1 MNIFQR
7 LFRFR
12 LPIWL
17 VIPLLAFVLMLG
29 VGGGY
34 LLALRV
40 TTPCPL
46 QAEECAA
53 LTNFWR
59 VWQLARDN
67 FVDPA
72 AVDPQ
77 RMSDGAINGM
87 LDSLGDQGHT
97 RYLNADEARRE
108 REALSGRFEGI
119 GAYIDVRDGQPRIVA
134 PIEGSPAER
143 AGLRPD
149 DLILR
154 VDGDDVRGVTV
165 EELRNRV
172 RGPKG
177 TRVVLTIQRAGVAT
191 PFDVTI
197 TREEVN
203 VPSVTWRMLPDRV
216 ALIKINR
223 FAERTG
229 AELQQALL
237 AVRAQEAQAIILD
250 LRNNPGGL
258 VTQLVAVASQFMP
271 EGTTVLI
278 EQDRDGAQRPYTT
291 SEGGLALDIPLVVL
305 VNSNS
310 ASAAE
315 ILAGALQE
323 NGRAR
328 VIGQATFGTATV
340 LRPFDLEGGAQVR
353 LGTSQ
358 WLTPKGKVVRGVG
371 IQPDELIALAPGV
384 APLTPAEAAALSLE
398 ELRRSNDIQLLRGL
412 DIVRE
417 ALVQK
422 TP

>member
-1 MNIFQR
+1 MNVVRR
-7 LFRFR
+7 LFRLQ

-17 VIPLLAFVLMLG
+17 VLPLLAFTLTLG
-29 VGGGY
+29 AGGGY
-34 LLALRV
+34 LLALRL

-46 QAEECAA
+46 QANECAA
-53 LTNFWR
+53 LNNFWR
-59 VWQLARDN
+59 VWQLARDH

-72 AVDPQ
+72 AIDPQ

-87 LDSLGDQGHT
+87 LDSLGDRGHT
-97 RYLNADEARRE
+97 RYLNAEEARRE
-108 REALSGRFEGI
+108 REALSGKFEGI

-154 VDGDDVRGVTV
+154 VDGYDVRGVTV

-177 TRVVLTIQRAGVAT
+177 TQVVLTIQRPGVAA

-203 VPSVTWRMLPDRV
+203 VPSVTWRMLPDRT
-216 ALIKINR
+216 AFIKINR
-223 FAERTG
+223 FTERTG

-237 AVRAQEAQAIILD
+237 EMRAQGMQAIILD

-278 EQDRDGAQRPYTT
+278 EQDRSGARRPYTT
-291 SEGGLALDIPLVVL
+291 SEGGLALDMPLVVL
-305 VNSNS
+305 VNTNS

-328 VIGQATFGTATV
+328 VIGQPTFGTATV

-384 APLTPAEAAALSLE
+384 APLTPTEAAALSLE
-398 ELRRSNDIQLLRGL
+398 ELRRSNDVQLLRGL
-412 DIVRE
+412 EMVRE
-417 ALVQK
+417 TPVQK

>member
-1 MNIFQR
+1 MTALQR
-7 LFRFR
+7 LVRLQ

-17 VIPLLAFVLMLG
+17 VMPLLAFVLALG
-29 VGGGY
+29 IGGGY
-34 LLALRV
+34 LLALRL
-40 TTPCPL
+40 THPCPL
-46 QAEECAA
+46 QAHECEA
-53 LTNFWR
+53 LGNFWR

-67 FVDPA
+67 FVDPEA
-72 AVDPQ
+72 IDPQ

-97 RYLNADEARRE
+97 RYLNAEEARRE

-154 VDGDDVRGVTV
+154 VDGYDVRGVTV

-177 TRVVLTIQRAGVAT
+177 TQVVLTIQRPGIAA

-203 VPSVTWRMLPDRV
+203 VPSVTWRMLPDRI
-216 ALIKINR
+216 ALIRINR

-229 AELQQALL
+229 SELQQALL
-237 AVRAQEAQAIILD
+237 DIRSQEAQAIILD

-271 EGTTVLI
+271 AGTTVLL
-278 EQDRDGAQRPYTT
+278 EQDRDGSRRPYTT
-291 SEGGLALDIPLVVL
+291 SEGGLALDVPMVVL
-305 VNSNS
+305 VNGNS

-315 ILAGALQE
+315 ILAGSLQE

-358 WLTPKGKVVRGVG
+358 WLTPKGRVVRGAG

-398 ELRRSNDIQLLRGL
+398 DLLSSNDVQLVRGIEL
-412 DIVRE
+412 VRE
-417 ALVQK
+417 VLASK

>member
-1 MNIFQR
+1 MNVVRR
-7 LFRFR
+7 LFRIQ

-17 VIPLLAFVLMLG
+17 VTPLLVFVLTLG

-46 QAEECAA
+46 QADECAA
-53 LTNFWR
+53 LSNFWR

-72 AVDPQ
+72 AINPQ

-154 VDGDDVRGVTV
+154 VDGYDVRGVTI
-165 EELRNRV
+165 EELRSRV

-177 TRVVLTIQRAGVAT
+177 TQVVLTIQRAGVAA

-203 VPSVTWRMLPDRV
+203 VPSVTWRMLPDQI

-237 AVRAQEAQAIILD
+237 EARAQKAQAIILD

-278 EQDRDGAQRPYTT
+278 EQDRDGSQRPYTT
-291 SEGGLALDIPLVVL
+291 SDGGLALDIPLVAL

-358 WLTPKGKVVRGVG
+358 WLTPQGKVVRGVG

-384 APLTPAEAAALSLE
+384 TPLTPAEAAALNQE
-398 ELRRSNDIQLLRGL
+398 ELQRSNDIQLLRGL
-412 DIVRE
+412 EVARE
-417 ALVQK
+417 ALAQK
-422 TP
+422 AP

>member
-1 MNIFQR
+1 MNIARR
-7 LFRFR
+7 LFRLQ

-17 VIPLLAFVLMLG
+17 VLPLLAFVLTLG

-46 QAEECAA
+46 QPDECAA

-67 FVDPA
+67 FVDPSA
-72 AVDPQ
+72 IDPQ

-97 RYLNADEARRE
+97 RYLNAEEARRE

-154 VDGDDVRGVTV
+154 VNGEDVRGVTV

-177 TRVVLTIQRAGVAT
+177 TQVVLTIQRAGVAA

-203 VPSVTWRMLPDRV
+203 VPSVTWRMLPDGI
-216 ALIKINR
+216 ALIRINR

-229 AELQQALL
+229 SELQQALL
-237 AVRAQEAQAIILD
+237 DVRAKEAKAIILD

-278 EQDRDGAQRPYTT
+278 EQDRSGAQRPYTT
-291 SEGGLALDIPLVVL
+291 SDGGLALDVPLVVL
-305 VNSNS
+305 VNNNS

-384 APLTPAEAAALSLE
+384 APLTPAEAAALSPE
-398 ELRRSNDIQLLRGL
+398 ELQRSNDTQLRRGL
-412 DIVRE
+412 EIVRE
-417 ALVQK
+417 ILAQK
-422 TP
+422 TR

>member
-1 MNIFQR
+1 MNIARR
-7 LFRFR
+7 LFRLQ

-17 VIPLLAFVLMLG
+17 VLPLLAFVLTLG

-46 QAEECAA
+46 QPDECAA

-67 FVDPA
+67 FVDPSA
-72 AVDPQ
+72 IDPQ

-97 RYLNADEARRE
+97 RYLNAEEARRE

-154 VDGDDVRGVTV
+154 VNGEDVRGVTV

-177 TRVVLTIQRAGVAT
+177 TQVVLTIQRAGVVA

-203 VPSVTWRMLPDRV
+203 VPSVTWRMLPDGI
-216 ALIKINR
+216 ALIRINR

-229 AELQQALL
+229 SELQQALL
-237 AVRAQEAQAIILD
+237 DVRAKEAKAIILD

-278 EQDRDGAQRPYTT
+278 EQDRSGAQRPYTT
-291 SEGGLALDIPLVVL
+291 SDGGLALDVPLVVL
-305 VNSNS
+305 VNNNS

-384 APLTPAEAAALSLE
+384 APLTPAEAAALSPE
-398 ELRRSNDIQLLRGL
+398 ELQRSNDTQLRRGL
-412 DIVRE
+412 EIVRE
-417 ALVQK
+417 ILAQK
-422 TP
+422 TR